1 MLSSLSNFF
10 ASFVDALRSLHE
22 WKMNEL
28 HSQPSIDIYIHL
40 ESYKTF
46 HRMSYNVDHQIPYKH
61 VIFLDI
67 VHNIDLQS
75 LIGARWVD
83 TLILDIV
90 FVHNEFLHFGT
101 KRDLI

>member
-1 MLSSLSNFF
+1 M
-10 ASFVDALRSLHE
+10 
-22 WKMNEL
+22 
-28 HSQPSIDIYIHL
+28 HL

-46 HRMSYNVDHQIPYKH
+46 HRMSYNADHQIPYTH

-101 KRDLI
+101 KRDLIWKR